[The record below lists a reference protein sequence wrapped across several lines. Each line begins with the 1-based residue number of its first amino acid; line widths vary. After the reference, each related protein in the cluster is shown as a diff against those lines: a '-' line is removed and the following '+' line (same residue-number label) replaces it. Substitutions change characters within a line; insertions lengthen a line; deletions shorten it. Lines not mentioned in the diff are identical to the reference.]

1 MGLEEILFTII
12 IVLAMA
18 LIFKSF
24 HHSFDKVKM
33 HRVEMDLDD
42 CQHKLKQCRKLCEH
56 YEETILQ
63 DVVSMDE
70 FTNKE
75 LESDHG

>member
-33 HRVEMDLDD
+33 HKLEMDLEIATTACEGYSEQILNHSRLVDD
-42 CQHKLKQCRKLCEH
+42 
-56 YEETILQ
+56 
-63 DVVSMDE
+63 

-75 LESDHG
+75 LESK